1 MTPAAAPRPAAIDID
16 TGGSAFYMSAAA
28 TAAAPDALTLAPVG
42 SAGSGSDGA
51 GLTRSNSSGSSSSSG
66 SGKGI
71 LRGYA
76 PGRGRRTAPPSP
88 ERPDDTPSTR
98 RKKRVHFGT
107 TLEPL
112 TAENSDS
119 AALVRMMIAQ
129 DVMAE

>member
-1 MTPAAAPRPAAIDID
+1 
-16 TGGSAFYMSAAA
+16 MSAAA
-28 TAAAPDALTLAPVG
+28 TAAAPDASAPGPTG
-42 SAGSGSDGA
+42 STGSDGDGA
-51 GLTRSNSSGSSSSSG
+51 GLTRSNSSGSGSSSG

-107 TLEPL
+107 TVVPL

-119 AALVRMMIAQ
+119 AALVRMMI
-129 DVMAE
+129 V